1 MELEW
6 VVIASDELRT
16 LYIHT
21 DWDLPLVDRLKDL
34 ALIYYDWDWFE
45 GAWEQLEALTAEILG
60 NFGDDQ
66 TFSWE
71 LRQLY
76 NRAVLERQK
85 YDFAEEGTDDGGDVR
100 EAQQALVNELL
111 EYHADPEMY
120 IIVHAI
126 DETHGDNA
134 WFLCFLIDV
143 EALGIDNSI
152 QA

>member
-1 MELEW
+1 M
-6 VVIASDELRT
+6 IASEDLRT
-16 LYIHT
+16 IHVHT
-21 DWDLPLVDRLKDL
+21 DWDLPLVGQLKDL

-45 GAWEQLEALTAEILG
+45 GAWEQLEALAAEILG

-66 TFSWE
+66 TFSRD
-71 LRQLY
+71 LRRLY

-85 YDFAEEGTDDGGDVR
+85 YDFADESSDNSGDVR
-100 EAQQALVNELL
+100 EAQQVLVNELL

-120 IIVHAI
+120 IIVQAV
-126 DETHGDNA
+126 DETHGDSA
-134 WFLCFLIDV
+134 WFLLFLMDV